1 MLWILLLVG
10 LFLLALNAFFVLV
23 EFALVQMRA
32 SRVEELI
39 DQGHP
44 RAVLVKHIQSHLDEY
59 LSVCQLGITC
69 ASIGLGF
76 VGEPAFVKLIQP
88 LLAWTGV
95 ASEALAH
102 TISITVGYVVVSFLH
117 IWIGE
122 QVPKMVAIRRAD
134 QMALATARPM
144 KLFHGIFYLPLLV
157 LNGMTKLVL
166 RLFGIRHGGK
176 DPQHT
181 EDELKIIL
189 AQSQSSGMMSFRRL
203 LLVENVFDLGDLTVR
218 DAMKSR
224 EGVKCIVAGL
234 SWEENLARIRESRY
248 SRYPL
253 LDSSGEP
260 LGIIHVK
267 DLLYGEN
274 EKIAQEDVKDL
285 IRPFATTYEDT
296 PLENLLADL
305 QGRRRHVAIVRNKPG
320 KWTGFI
326 SLEDIIEE
334 IVGAIED
341 EFEAE
346 PPLFLADSL
355 SLGRIILGI
364 HADSILQAI
373 NEIISKI
380 PAEELP
386 FPAQRIQ
393 KAVEERERL
402 MSTYLGRGLAVPHAR
417 LEGLK
422 APVLA
427 FARSDEGIPVEGWK
441 EKAHL
446 IFLILTPAENPR
458 IQARLLAR
466 IGGLMESEFV
476 VERLEEAQSAKD
488 ILDVIKAGDPVS
500 LG

>member
-10 LFLLALNAFFVLV
+10 LILLFLNAFFVLV

-44 RAVLVKHIQSHLDEY
+44 RAMLVKHIQSHLDEY

-76 VGEPAFVKLIQP
+76 VGEPAFVKLVQP
-88 LLAWTGV
+88 ALAWTG
-95 ASEALAH
+95 AGEALAH
-102 TISITVGYVVVSFLH
+102 TVAITVGYIVVSFLH
-117 IWIGE
+117 IWLGE
-122 QVPKMVAIRRAD
+122 QVPKMFAIRRAD
-134 QMALATARPM
+134 SMALATAKPM
-144 KLFHGIFYLPLLV
+144 MLFHKIFYLPLVV
-157 LNGMTKLVL
+157 LNGATNLVL
-166 RLFGIRHGGK
+166 RLLGVQQAGK
-176 DPQHT
+176 DPHHT

-189 AQSQSSGMMSFRRL
+189 QQSQSRGLMSFRRL
-203 LLVENVFDLGDLTVR
+203 LLVENVFDLGDLKVR
-218 DAMKSR
+218 DAMKAR
-224 EGVKCIVAGL
+224 EGVKSIVEGV

-253 LDSSGEP
+253 LDREGEP
-260 LGIIHVK
+260 TGIIHVK
-267 DLLYGEN
+267 DLLYGNN
-274 EKIAQEDVKDL
+274 EEIAEEDVKKL

-296 PLENLLADL
+296 PLESLLAEL
-305 QGRRRHVAIVRNKPG
+305 QGMRRHVAIVRNAQG

-341 EFEAE
+341 EFESE

-355 SLGRIILGI
+355 SLGRIVLGI
-364 HADSILQAI
+364 HAKSILGAI
-373 NEIISKI
+373 AEIVSTL
-380 PAEELP
+380 PEGELP
-386 FPAQRIQ
+386 FPAARIQ

-422 APVLA
+422 KPVLV
-427 FARSDEGIPVEGWK
+427 FARSDEGIPVEGWD

-446 IFLILTPAENPR
+446 LFLILTPAENPR
-458 IQARLLAR
+458 VQARLLAR
-466 IGGLMESEFV
+466 IGGLMESDFV
-476 VERLEEAQSAKD
+476 VERLEEATSAQD
-488 ILDVIKAGDPVS
+488 ILDAIRAGDPVS

>member
-10 LFLLALNAFFVLV
+10 VFLLLLNAFFVLV

-44 RAVLVKHIQSHLDEY
+44 NAMVVKHIQAHLDQY

-76 VGEPAFVKLIQP
+76 VGEPAFVKLLEP
-88 LLAWTGV
+88 TLEWTG
-95 ASEALAH
+95 AGKALAH
-102 TISITVGYVVVSFLH
+102 TIAITFGYVVVSFLH
-117 IWIGE
+117 IWLGE
-122 QVPKMVAIRRAD
+122 QVPKMFAIRRAD
-134 QMALATARPM
+134 SMSLATARPM
-144 KLFHGIFYLPLLV
+144 VLFHKIFYLPLLV
-157 LNGMTKLVL
+157 LNGATNLVL
-166 RLFGIRHGGK
+166 RLMGVQNAGK
-176 DPQHT
+176 DPHHT

-189 AQSQSSGMMSFRRL
+189 QQSQSRGLMSFRRL

-218 DAMKSR
+218 DAMKAR
-224 EGVKCIVAGL
+224 EGVKTIIEGVG
-234 SWEENLARIRESRY
+234 WDENLARIRESRY

-253 LDSSGEP
+253 IDSSGEP
-260 LGIIHVK
+260 VGIIHVK
-267 DLLYGEN
+267 DLLYGNN
-274 EKIAQEDVKDL
+274 EETAEEDVKKL

-296 PLENLLADL
+296 PLENLLAEL
-305 QGRRRHVAIVRNKPG
+305 QGMRRHVAIVRNQDG

-355 SLGRIILGI
+355 SERRVILKVE
-364 HADSILQAI
+364 ADSILKAI
-373 NEIISKI
+373 SEIIARV
-380 PAEELP
+380 PQEELP
-386 FPAQRIQ
+386 FPPAKIQ

-422 APVLA
+422 KPVLI
-427 FARSDEGIPVEGWK
+427 FARSDKGIPIEGWK

-446 IFLILTPAENPR
+446 FFIILTPAENPR

-476 VERLEEAQSAKD
+476 VERLEESESPKD
-488 ILDVIKAGDPVS
+488 ILDGIKAGDPVS